1 MALSLAAW
9 TAAAAALAPLLAGP
23 PEAPQLAAGWRI
35 STLPR
40 QTKPVTQFTAERS
53 EGRASLRIDADESYG
68 NLLQELPALPAAG
81 HLRWSWRLQQ
91 GNPASDL
98 HSRSGDDTPAK
109 VCIGFE
115 LPTEQL
121 PFGDRMFLR
130 LARASAGEPVPAAT
144 LCWVWGRIEP
154 RGSLIDN
161 PFTRR
166 VRYIVL
172 RNAADNAGTWFDEN
186 RDIAADFRRAF
197 GDEAGPTL
205 PPMSAL
211 LVGGDADNTHRHTVA
226 HLADLRLE
234 AAP

>member
-1 MALSLAAW
+1 MPASVALV
-9 TAAAAALAPLLAGP
+9 AAALAPLLAGT
-23 PEAPQLAAGWRI
+23 PEAPQIAPGWRL

-40 QTKPVTQFTAERS
+40 QTKPVTQFIAERVD
-53 EGRASLRIDADESYG
+53 GRAALRIDAEESYG

-81 HLRWSWRLQQ
+81 HLRWAWRLQQ
-91 GNPASDL
+91 ANPASDL
-98 HSRSGDDTPAK
+98 HARSGDDTPAK
-109 VCIGFE
+109 VCLGFE
-115 LPTEQL
+115 LPVEQL
-121 PFGDRMFLR
+121 AFGDRMFMK
-130 LARASAGEPVPAAT
+130 LARAHSGEPVPAAT

-154 RGSLIDN
+154 RGSLMDN

-172 RNAADNAGTWFDEN
+172 RNAADAAGTWFDEN

-197 GDEAGPTL
+197 GDEAGATL

-211 LVGGDADNTHRHTVA
+211 LVGGDADNTHRQTVA
-226 HLADLRLE
+226 HIAELRLE